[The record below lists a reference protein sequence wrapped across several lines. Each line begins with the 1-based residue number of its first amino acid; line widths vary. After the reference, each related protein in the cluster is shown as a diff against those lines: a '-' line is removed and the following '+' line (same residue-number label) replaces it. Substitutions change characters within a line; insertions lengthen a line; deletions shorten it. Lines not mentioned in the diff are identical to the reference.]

1 MIRGF
6 FVLVGGFA
14 VAFGIWL
21 ITVQNVHNRACNAA
35 HPTLGQLT
43 GQGMSSECLNI
54 VWYYFCG
61 FALLAFGL
69 IAMVTAVSMMRKQRR
84 GRRVREAVKPPGRFD
99 GFPS

>member
-6 FVLVGGFA
+6 FAVVGAAAAGFG
-14 VAFGIWL
+14 VWL
-21 ITVQNVHNRACNAA
+21 IVVQNVHNRACDAA

-43 GQGMSSECLNI
+43 GQGMTSECLNI

-69 IAMVTAVSMMRKQRR
+69 ISLVTALSMMKKQRR
-84 GRRVREAVKPPGRFD
+84 GRRVREIPEPGPFA
-99 GFPS
+99 GHPS

>member
-6 FVLVGGFA
+6 FVVVGTFCIGFS
-14 VAFGIWL
+14 IWL
-21 ITVQNVHNRACNAA
+21 IAEQNVHNRACDAA

-69 IAMVTAVSMMRKQRR
+69 IAMITAISMMRKQRR
-84 GRRVREAVKPPGRFD
+84 GHRTREIPKPGPFD
-99 GFPS
+99 GHPS